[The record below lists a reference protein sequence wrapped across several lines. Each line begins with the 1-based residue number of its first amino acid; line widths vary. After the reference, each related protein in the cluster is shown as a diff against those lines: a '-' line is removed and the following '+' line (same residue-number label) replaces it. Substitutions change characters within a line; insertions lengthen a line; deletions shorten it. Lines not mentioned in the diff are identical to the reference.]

1 MQDAKFYDS
10 LRGFRLAVGHKSAM
24 NLAGNRKSVQKGTSA
39 EFSDFRE
46 YLPGDDIRRI
56 DWNAY
61 GRLDRLYIKEYME
74 EKEALISILID
85 TSASMDYGTA
95 KKGELACELAA
106 VFACLG
112 QNGMDRVEVYD
123 MQKMR
128 QPFVLKGGKTAF
140 PRLKKWLE
148 QRRFEG
154 RVDILEAVRQLPA
167 GGQGAVIILSD
178 FLQEDFLPGSLK
190 APATRGSGRAEGQD
204 APDAVKRLLRFLDY
218 NRKRPML
225 LHILAGE
232 ELSVDFTGTHNLI
245 DMESGESLRLT
256 LDAWSLRAYENA
268 LSAFTGNLR
277 RECAGAG
284 AFYAVCSTAR
294 DFRQLVFQDLRL
306 LYDI

>member
-10 LRGFRLAVGHKSAM
+10 LRGMRLTVGHKSAM
-24 NLAGNRKSVQKGTSA
+24 NLAGNRKSVQKGASA
-39 EFSDFRE
+39 EFSGFRE

-61 GRLDRLYIKEYME
+61 ARLDRLYIKEHME
-74 EKEALISILID
+74 EKEALIAILID
-85 TSASMDYGTA
+85 TSASMDYGAA

-106 VFACLG
+106 VLACLG

-128 QPFVLKGGKTAF
+128 QPFVLKGGKTGF
-140 PRLKKWLE
+140 PGLKKWLE
-148 QRRFEG
+148 KRRFEG

-167 GGQGAVIILSD
+167 GGQGAVMILSD
-178 FLQEDFLPGSLK
+178 FLQEDFLPASLK
-190 APATRGSGRAEGQD
+190 TPAFRGSGEQEGQD
-204 APDAVKRLLRFLDY
+204 APNAVKRLLRFLNY
-218 NRKRPML
+218 NRKRPAL

-245 DMESGESLRLT
+245 DMESGEKLRLT
-256 LDAWSLRAYENA
+256 LDAGSLRAYESA
-268 LSAFTGNLR
+268 LDAFTGRLR
-277 RECAGAG
+277 GECAGAG

-294 DFRQLVFQDLRL
+294 DFRQLIFQDLRL